1 MKIPEYDQIIR
12 ELSKLRYKQGLSKT
26 SLVNYLKDEY
36 GLKDSRAYELVRDMM
51 AATAKAYHEMNQ
63 DALSDS
69 VEYLEELRQKA
80 IKDGDTKL
88 SLEIS
93 KEIHKVSKL
102 YIEQIEMN
110 LKAEVPLF
118 GPEPNKEDKKKK

>member
-36 GLKDSRAYELVRDMM
+36 GLKNSRAYELVRDMM

-69 VEYLEELRQKA
+69 IEYLEELKEKA
-80 IKDGDTKL
+80 LKQGDIKL

-102 YIEQIEMN
+102 YVEQIQLES
-110 LKAEVPLF
+110 
-118 GPEPNKEDKKKK
+118 KEITINIIKPDAKN